1 MRKPE
6 YKPLLYTTTV
16 RNPARVK
23 ALLYILQ
30 QYNQQELTDNLAKD
44 IVANLIRHGL
54 YRPLNA
60 SEQVKEKW
68 ASSNKGSF
76 ARELLTLEE
85 VERLMI
91 DNPQNHKEAGFTK
104 GWASRFATIFDFAK
118 ELGFVFYNIN
128 ERIEFSD
135 NGKRLASSFEVSY
148 DNNLIIEN
156 SVHPEYEQE
165 AFLQAFVKS
174 QRKNPFVRVLNDN
187 VPLVLLLQVLK
198 RLNDNKDN
206 LTKDGKT
213 KGISRR
219 ELPLLIFWKDNDA
232 DALYKRIMRL
242 RKEFGYEP
250 SDEVICEIC
259 TNEIMEGFKE
269 FKAKSIMVEYPD
281 EFIRKMRITGL
292 FSLRGGGRF
301 LDVNYNEKQKI
312 DYILANYS
320 HYQQYDDAYEYF
332 NYMATTDPY
341 LQSASVVI
349 ERKQAEILL
358 QQWLLVFG
366 WEKIKAELS
375 ILSNR
380 GKSKDEI
387 LKLLPA
393 PVRLEFLAALGIKA
407 QFPNISVIPSYS
419 CDDEGL
425 PTSTAAGG
433 KADIVCLEGS
443 NGILIEVTMA
453 EGRRQT
459 IMEVWPISRHL
470 EEFIKEVK
478 LPSQAIFIAPAI
490 FKDSLRQIDFVK
502 CTESLEIRPYEIK
515 DFVSFLE
522 YSDILYQ

>member
-269 FKAKSIMVEYPD
+269 FKAKSIMVE
-281 EFIRKMRITGL
+281 
-292 FSLRGGGRF
+292 
-301 LDVNYNEKQKI
+301 
-312 DYILANYS
+312 
-320 HYQQYDDAYEYF
+320 
-332 NYMATTDPY
+332 
-341 LQSASVVI
+341 
-349 ERKQAEILL
+349 
-358 QQWLLVFG
+358 
-366 WEKIKAELS
+366 
-375 ILSNR
+375 
-380 GKSKDEI
+380 
-387 LKLLPA
+387 
-393 PVRLEFLAALGIKA
+393 
-407 QFPNISVIPSYS
+407 
-419 CDDEGL
+419 
-425 PTSTAAGG
+425 
-433 KADIVCLEGS
+433 
-443 NGILIEVTMA
+443 
-453 EGRRQT
+453 
-459 IMEVWPISRHL
+459 
-470 EEFIKEVK
+470 
-478 LPSQAIFIAPAI
+478 
-490 FKDSLRQIDFVK
+490 
-502 CTESLEIRPYEIK
+502 
-515 DFVSFLE
+515 
-522 YSDILYQ
+522 